1 MAKLT
6 AATRRALPRGAF
18 VFPRTRKYPIQDRAH
33 ARAALAYARRNGVYP
48 RVAAAVK
55 SRYPSMLLSSAKKG
69 KRR

>member
-1 MAKLT
+1 MAKLN
-6 AATRRALPRGAF
+6 AASRRALPRSAF

-55 SRYPSMLLSSAKKG
+55 ARYPSMIVSG
-69 KRR
+69 KRKRR